1 MDGNGW
7 KLKKNS
13 NFFQVL
19 KLFFEKNKTKNKKKY
34 QKNIAVYCSCQISFD
49 MIIRNSE
56 GTFCVQ
62 VRVLS
67 NDFCTELT

>member
-1 MDGNGW
+1 MEMDGN
-7 KLKKNS
+7 LKKIAT
-13 NFFQVL
+13 FFKFSSCFL
-19 KLFFEKNKTKNKKKY
+19 KKKKQKTKKKY